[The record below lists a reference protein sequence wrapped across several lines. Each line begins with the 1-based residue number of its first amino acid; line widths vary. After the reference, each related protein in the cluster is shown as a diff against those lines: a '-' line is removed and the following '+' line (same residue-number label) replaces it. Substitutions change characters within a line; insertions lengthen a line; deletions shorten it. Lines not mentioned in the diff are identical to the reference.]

1 MQTDISCLTVKH
13 KVHIVRGMNRLPI
26 EKRIQ
31 VLHMLCEGLS
41 MRSISHLTKVSIN
54 TVSKLLED
62 AGEACDALHHDAV
75 RNVQAKRV
83 KCEEIWSFCHST
95 KKNVPQGESGDL
107 WTWTAL
113 DSDSKMIL
121 LWLLGGRDSNTALD
135 FVANLKGRLANPVQ
149 LTTDG
154 HKAYLEATEGAFMDE
169 VDYALLIKMY
179 GETAEG
185 HKRYSPAQYV
195 SAKQAQVTDNP
206 APRISTLNVAERSNL
221 TMRRFTRLTSG
232 FSKKIINYCH
242 AMSLY
247 FVWYNFVR
255 VHKSLKM
262 PPAMAAG
269 VSNTPWSMEDLV
281 EMIDIYAI
289 KKKRLSYSTK
299 VPP

>member
-1 MQTDISCLTVKH
+1 
-13 KVHIVRGMNRLPI
+13 MNKLPT

-31 VLHMLCEGLS
+31 VLHMLCEGSS
-41 MRSISHLTKVSIN
+41 MRSISRVAGVSIN

-62 AGEACDALHHDAV
+62 AGEACDAFHNDTV

-83 KCEEIWSFCHST
+83 QCDEIWSFCYS
-95 KKNVPQGESGDL
+95 KQKNVPQGKESSAGDL

-121 LWLLGGRDSNTALD
+121 SWLVGGRDSDTALD
-135 FVANLKGRLANPVQ
+135 FVADLKGRLANRIQ

-154 HKAYLEATEGAFMDE
+154 HEAYLEAIEGAFGDD
-169 VDYALLIKMY
+169 VDYAQLIKLY
-179 GETAEG
+179 GETVEG
-185 HKRYSPAQYV
+185 QKRYSPAQYV
-195 SAKQAQVTDNP
+195 SAKQAQATDNP
-206 APRISTLNVAERSNL
+206 APRCISTLNVAERSNL

-242 AMSLY
+242 ALSLY

-255 VHKSLKM
+255 MHKSLKM

-269 VSNTPWSMEDLV
+269 VSDTPWSMEDLV
-281 EMIDIYAI
+281 EMIDIYTI
-289 KKKRLSYSTK
+289 KKKRLSYSN
-299 VPP
+299 